1 MSRENAEIVRQAI
14 DAYNRDQDALDL
26 FDPEIEWVTTG
37 RFVEPD
43 TYRATK
49 MYGDT

>member
-1 MSRENAEIVRQAI
+1 MSRENVEVVRRAI
-14 DAYNRDQDALDL
+14 DAYNREQGVLDL

-43 TYRATK
+43 TFGVTTR
-49 MYGDT
+49 